1 MNVLVYGSGQL
12 ARMMYLAGSPLNINV
27 QAVDVASKK
36 IVNPVTKRSLKLS
49 LDTAIENADVLTVE
63 FEHVPELLLE
73 QAEQSGKLLPNM
85 RSILVGA
92 DRVREKQLLALA
104 GIPNCEHEIITDI
117 AQLSGI
123 TDRLGDK
130 IIFKSSRDGYDGYG
144 QWRISNADGLTDL
157 AEVFSNLDLVKVPIV
172 AETMC
177 PFDRELSLVGTI
189 GKDGNIALY
198 PLAQNTHFE
207 GQLHVSIAPAPELSD
222 TVIAKAESIFKTLAK
237 QMEYVGTLAVELFQ
251 VGDELLV
258 NELAP
263 RVHNSG
269 HWSMQGADT
278 CQFENHLRAIC
289 GLPLSDSHA
298 QKISAM
304 VNIIGVSSFSKNLI
318 GIPGVHLH
326 WYGKEV
332 REKRKM
338 GHINVTA
345 DSYAQLAAKFEQ
357 LSEFLPMQYFPR
369 LLTQANKLAKQ
380 S

>member
-12 ARMMYLAGSPLNINV
+12 ARMMYLAGSPLNINI
-27 QAVDVASKK
+27 QAVDVATDQ
-36 IVNPVTKRSLKLS
+36 IINPVTKRDLKISLAS
-49 LDTAIENADVLTVE
+49 AIESADVLTVE
-63 FEHVPELLLE
+63 FEHVPEHLLE
-73 QAEQSGKLLPNM
+73 QAEQSGKLAPNM

-92 DRVREKQLLALA
+92 DRVREKQLLAETNIL
-104 GIPNCEHEIITDI
+104 NCEHEIITDV
-117 AQLSGI
+117 AQLEGI
-123 TDRLGDK
+123 TDRLGEQ

-144 QWRISNADGLTDL
+144 QWRIVNAAGLTDIH
-157 AEVFSNLDLVKVPIV
+157 AVFQNLDLQKIPVI
-172 AETMC
+172 AEKMC
-177 PFDRELSLVGTI
+177 PFDRELSLVGSVD
-189 GKDGNIALY
+189 KEGNIALY

-207 GQLHVSIAPAPELSD
+207 GQLHVSVAPAPE
-222 TVIAKAESIFKTLAK
+222 INAELQTQATAIFSTLAK
-237 QMEYVGTLAVELFQ
+237 HMNYVGTLAVELFQ
-251 VGDELLV
+251 IGDKLLV

-289 GLPLSDSHA
+289 GLPLGDTNA

-304 VNIIGVSSFSKNLI
+304 VNIIGVSSFAKDLI

-345 DSYAQLAAKFEQ
+345 DSYAQLAEKFEQ
-357 LSEFLPMQYFPR
+357 LAEFLPMQFFPR
-369 LLTQANKLAKQ
+369 LLTQANKLKKI
-380 S
+380 

>member
-27 QAVDVASKK
+27 QAVDVASNN
-36 IVNPVTKRSLKLS
+36 IVNPVTKRNLKLS
-49 LDTAIENADVLTVE
+49 LDTAIDNADVLTVE
-63 FEHVPELLLE
+63 FEHVPEALLE
-73 QAEQSGKLLPNM
+73 QAEQSGKLFPNM

-117 AQLSGI
+117 AQLTGI
-123 TDRLGDK
+123 TERLGDK

-144 QWRISNADGLTDL
+144 QWRISNADGLTEL
-157 AEVFSNLDLVKVPIV
+157 AEVFSNLDLVKVPII
-172 AETMC
+172 AEKMC
-177 PFDRELSLVGTI
+177 PFERELSLVGTVA
-189 GKDGNIALY
+189 KDGQIALY

-207 GQLHVSIAPAPELSD
+207 GQLHVSIAPAPELSEA
-222 TVIAKAESIFKTLAK
+222 VIAKAESIFKTLAK

-289 GLPLSDSHA
+289 GLPLGDSDA

-345 DSYAQLAAKFEQ
+345 DSYTQLATKFEQ

-369 LLTQANKLAKQ
+369 LLTQANKLATQ

>member
-27 QAVDVASKK
+27 QAVDVASNK
-36 IVNPVTKRSLKLS
+36 IVNPVTKRNLKLS
-49 LDTAIENADVLTVE
+49 LETAIDNADVLTVE
-63 FEHVPELLLE
+63 FEHVPEPLLE
-73 QAEQSGKLLPNM
+73 QAEQSGKLAPNM

-104 GIPNCEHEIITDI
+104 EIPNCEHEIITDI
-117 AQLSGI
+117 AQLDGI
-123 TDRLGDK
+123 TTRLGDK
-130 IIFKSSRDGYDGYG
+130 VIFKSSRDGYDGYG
-144 QWRISNADGLTDL
+144 QWRINDAGGLVEL
-157 AEVFSNLDLVKVPIV
+157 AEVFTNLDLVKVPIV
-172 AETMC
+172 AEKMC
-177 PFDRELSLVGTI
+177 PFDRELSLVGTVS
-189 GKDGNIALY
+189 KDGSVALY

-207 GQLHVSIAPAPELSD
+207 GQLHVSIAPAPELSQP
-222 TVIAKAESIFKTLAK
+222 VIEKAESIFRTLAK

-289 GLPLSDSHA
+289 GLPLGDSQA
-298 QKISAM
+298 QKVSAM

-332 REKRKM
+332 RDKRKM

-345 DSYAQLAAKFEQ
+345 DSYAQLATKFEQ
-357 LSEFLPMQYFPR
+357 LAEFLPMQYFPR

-380 S
+380 

>member
-12 ARMMYLAGSPLNINV
+12 ARMMYLAGSPLNINI
-27 QAVDVASKK
+27 QAVDVATNK
-36 IVNPVTKRSLKLS
+36 IVNPVTKRNLKIS
-49 LDTAIENADVLTVE
+49 LDDAIANADVLTVE
-63 FEHVPELLLE
+63 FEHVPEALLE
-73 QAEQSGKLLPNM
+73 QAEQSGKLAPNM

-104 GIPNCEHEIITDI
+104 NIPNCEHEIITNV
-117 AQLSGI
+117 AQLDGI
-123 TDRLGDK
+123 TERLGDK
-130 IIFKSSRDGYDGYG
+130 IILKSSRDGYDGYG
-144 QWRISNADGLTDL
+144 QWRVSQQSDL
-157 AEVFSNLDLVKVPIV
+157 DELITVFNHLDLEKVPII
-172 AETMC
+172 AEKMC
-177 PFDRELSLVGTI
+177 PFDRELSLVGSV
-189 GKDGNIALY
+189 DSEGNVALY

-207 GQLHVSIAPAPELSD
+207 GQLHVSIAPAPELND
-222 TVIAKAESIFKTLAK
+222 TLQQKAESIFAALAS

-251 VGDELLV
+251 VGDDLLV

-289 GLPLSDSHA
+289 GLPLGDSHA
-298 QKISAM
+298 DKISAM

-332 REKRKM
+332 REQRKM

-345 DSYAQLAAKFEQ
+345 NSYADLGKKFEQ
-357 LSEFLPMQYFPR
+357 LGEFLPMQHFPR
-369 LLTQANKLAKQ
+369 LLTQASKLAKQ
-380 S
+380 